1 MVPVQF
7 SSELNMNENLTIEV
21 VELTANNKDNKQE

>member
-1 MVPVQF
+1 MTPVQF
-7 SSELNMNENLTIEV
+7 ISELNMNENLTIEV